1 MRTAVIERNP
11 LKRLL
16 ARLSTAHGRPRREEA
31 WAVRDRTVAP
41 PYVGAYGRSG
51 LVTGRLIL
59 ALAGPI
65 LQAASVSVGPWSPLF
80 QGVEFASGQQL
91 SEGTATPA
99 QQVRCLRVDLTEP
112 GIELFGTP
120 KCADCALD
128 TLSENTSHFLEQY
141 GLQVAVNG
149 AFYGRSGGAS
159 DTALGTPDNV
169 LGLAISQGV
178 RVSVA
183 DSRYAAAL
191 FFTEGNEAFFLANNN
206 PPTNTAG
213 IHTAV
218 SGNRAL
224 LVNSSVVQAAN
235 PSDLDPRTALGVS
248 ADRRYLYLLTIDGRQ
263 PGWSDGADYRDTGE
277 WLKRFGAA
285 DGINVDGGGSTTMV
299 MADCLGA
306 AERLNR
312 PSYVAAYGRERI
324 IGHNFGVRAPPLN
337 TGIHQLTVEPGST
350 TACLTWETAAP
361 ATTQVEYGLSA
372 SYGNATALD
381 SRPAQ
386 RHVATLA
393 DLQPAT
399 TYFYRATSAADGTTA
414 EQACRFTTT
423 SDLVATLLF
432 DLTQEWTFTTNN
444 LDGVNWTAPEYDDAD
459 WLGRGPGLLA
469 VEDSPTVGPRNTV
482 LPPAFGTRIP
492 RTYYFRTHFG
502 LAGNPAGVSL
512 TFSNYVDDAAVFY
525 LNGVEVYRLRM
536 PPPPEVI
543 LNSTLADG
551 FACAD
556 SPRSGDANI
565 ECPDVFTLGPEHLTS
580 LVEGD
585 NVLAVEVHNYTD
597 GSLDIVFGTALFLHT
612 PALQAPRLNVWREG
626 EVTTLFWNGTGFTL
640 EQATLLGEDADWS
653 EVPGPITRSPV
664 VVPNTHTAFYR
675 LRR

>member
-1 MRTAVIERNP
+1 MRIAVIERSS

-16 ARLSTAHGRPRREEA
+16 ARVLPARCRRRREEA
-31 WAVRDRTVAP
+31 SAVGDRAP
-41 PYVGAYGRSG
+41 PPPHVGAYGRHG
-51 LVTGRLIL
+51 LVTWGI
-59 ALAGPI
+59 ALGLVGPG
-65 LQAASVSVGPWSPLF
+65 LQAASVTVGPWSPLF

-91 SEGTATPA
+91 GQGTAAPD

-120 KCADCALD
+120 KCADCVLD
-128 TLSENTSHFLEQY
+128 TLSENTSRFLEQY

-159 DTALGTPDNV
+159 DTTVGTPDNV

-178 RVSVA
+178 RVSA
-183 DSRYAAAL
+183 PDSRYAAAL
-191 FFTEGNEAFFLANNN
+191 FFTERNEAFFLANNN

-224 LVNSSVVQAAN
+224 LVNGAVVQAAN
-235 PSDLDPRTALGVS
+235 PSDLDPRTALGLS
-248 ADRRYLYLLTIDGRQ
+248 ADRRYLFLLTIDGRQ
-263 PGWSDGADYRDTGE
+263 PGWSDGADFRDTGE

-306 AERLNR
+306 PERLNR

-324 IGHNFGVRAPPLN
+324 IGHNFGVRAPPLD
-337 TGIHQLTVEPGST
+337 TGIRQFTVEPGTT
-350 TACLTWETAAP
+350 TALLTWETAAP
-361 ATTQVEYGLSA
+361 ATTQVEFGLTP
-372 SYGNATALD
+372 SYGNATPLD
-381 SRPAQ
+381 SRPLQ

-399 TYFYRATSAADGTTA
+399 TYFYRATSSADGATA
-414 EQACRFTTT
+414 ELACRFTTT

-444 LDGVNWTAPEYDDAD
+444 LDGVNWTAPEYNDAD

-492 RTYYFRTHFG
+492 RTYYFRTHFT
-502 LAGNPAGVSL
+502 LAGHPAGVSL

-536 PPPPEVI
+536 PPHPEVI

-551 FACAD
+551 FACAG

-565 ECPDVFTLGPEHLTS
+565 ECPDVFTLGPEALTS

-597 GSLDIVFGTALFLHT
+597 GSLDIVFGTALILHT
-612 PALQAPRLNVWREG
+612 SALQPPRLNVWREG
-626 EVTTLFWNGTGFTL
+626 DVTTLFWNGTGFTL
-640 EQATLLGEDADWS
+640 EQTAQLGEDAGWS
-653 EVPGPITRSPV
+653 EVRGPITRSPV
-664 VVPNTHTAFYR
+664 VVPNTQTTFYR